1 MLQHQIPSSLLKQ
14 ILTCGFGLLLTPF
27 LLAACDGND
36 TTLDELDAQA
46 LERMKQVRKNDSL
59 VLTKYITDS
68 SFVNVR
74 RQPSGLCIVTRKPGT
89 GALPGIGQQTSVV
102 YKGTFLNNRIFDQSP
117 LDANGKA
124 VPLKFSLGRGQVI
137 AGWDE
142 GIGLMHKGEK
152 AILLIPSA
160 LAYGPSGYRNAI
172 PPDTPLRFDVE
183 LTDIN

>member
-1 MLQHQIPSSLLKQ
+1 MPQHQIPSSRLKQ
-14 ILTCGFGLLLTPF
+14 VLTYGFGLLLTPF
-27 LLAACDGND
+27 FLAACDGND
-36 TTLDELDAQA
+36 VNLDELNAQA

-59 VLTKYITDS
+59 VLTKYIADS
-68 SFVNVR
+68 SFTNVQ
-74 RQPSGLCIVTRKPGT
+74 RQPSGLCIVTKKPGT
-89 GALPGIGQQTSVV
+89 GALPKVGQQTSVV

-124 VPLKFSLGRGQVI
+124 VPFKFLLGRGTVI

-152 AILLIPSA
+152 AILLVPSA
-160 LAYGPSGYRNAI
+160 LAYGPSGYMNAI